1 VGEDLERL
9 VEQGG
14 PLPPER
20 AVRIVGQAARALAE
34 AHSRGIVHRDV
45 KPQNLF
51 VAELGGEPDFVKLLD
66 FGIARVE
73 HQKDERL
80 TGTGWVA
87 GTPMY
92 LSPEGAAGDHV
103 GPAADVYGLG
113 GVLYWALTGDT
124 PFSAE
129 NSMALL
135 QMHMI
140 APPEPPSERLG
151 QPLPARLEAIVMR
164 CLAKNPS
171 DRYADGRALA
181 EALDELTDA
190 ELGQYS

>member
-1 VGEDLERL
+1 
-9 VEQGG
+9 
-14 PLPPER
+14 
-20 AVRIVGQAARALAE
+20 
-34 AHSRGIVHRDV
+34 
-45 KPQNLF
+45 
-51 VAELGGEPDFVKLLD
+51 
-66 FGIARVE
+66 
-73 HQKDERL
+73 
-80 TGTGWVA
+80 
-87 GTPMY
+87 MY

-103 GPAADVYGLG
+103 GPAAGVYGLG